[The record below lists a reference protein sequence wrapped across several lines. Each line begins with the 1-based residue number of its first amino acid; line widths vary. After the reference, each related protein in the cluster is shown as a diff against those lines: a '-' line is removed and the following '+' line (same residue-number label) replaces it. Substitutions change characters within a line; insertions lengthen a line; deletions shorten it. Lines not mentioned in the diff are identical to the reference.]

1 MSMKLNPNDLAHA
14 NRDALKDKY
23 EIACERLR
31 KGGNEASRQEFEE
44 RLASWTVSMNMR
56 ADDLDSLLEKG
67 YHRNIYSKLA
77 DELEDLV
84 EISGYSSEIPTVFQA
99 MENDQPGW
107 YPKRMAYYDRIESE
121 ARIKYGAVCAE
132 GNGATYYGPFT
143 VLLKRDAVQCFQ
155 EAFFLRTDSLF
166 YVGEDFSFDENEF
179 KVDLAVIDNVLQLGV
194 VKHEVDIES
203 GCETAMEKLCFALDS
218 IERSYIEAQIMDPVK
233 ALDIGEVR
241 WSVAT
246 QNQMEEIPKRKLNG
260 KIDFRNDRDALDIL
274 IYERFKR
281 IHKKVRNLG
290 LKFTVYAS

>member
-1 MSMKLNPNDLAHA
+1 
-14 NRDALKDKY
+14 
-23 EIACERLR
+23 
-31 KGGNEASRQEFEE
+31 
-44 RLASWTVSMNMR
+44 MNMR

-107 YPKRMAYYDRIESE
+107 YPKRMAYYHRIESE

-166 YVGEDFSFDENEF
+166 YVGEDFSFDEKEF
-179 KVDLAVIDNVLQLGV
+179 KVDLAMKDNVLQLGV
-194 VKHEVDIES
+194 VKHEVEIES
-203 GCETAMEKLCFALDS
+203 GCATAMEKHCFALDS

-274 IYERFKR
+274 IYERFKK
-281 IHKKVRNLG
+281 IHKECP
-290 LKFTVYAS
+290 